1 MKSWIGY
8 IVAGIIGALLVIG
21 VQYHFLAKQ
30 DKAHAME
37 AIDTPSWKPHFA
49 READPPAVT
58 FDFVRAAEI
67 ATPAVVYIK
76 VEESEKLAR
85 RRYESYLDQWDPFR
99 GTPFEGFFKDKIYDP
114 FHRDFL
120 PRRKGEGSGII
131 ISPDGYIVT
140 NNHVVEFGDRFEVTL
155 NDGRTYSAR
164 LIGREPRADLAVLK
178 IDAEDLPYLEYGDS
192 DEVKVGQ
199 WVLAIGNPFGYLR
212 STVTAGI
219 ISAKGRDLNIIPV
232 EGAVEEFLQTDAVI
246 NPGNS
251 GGALVNT
258 EGKLIGVCTAI
269 ATRTGVFNGYSFAIP
284 SNLMR
289 TIVDDIIQHGSYQR
303 PLFGVYVVPIDDEL
317 QEALGLETK
326 EGVVIDELVQ
336 GGAAQLAGLLPNDV
350 IVKIDKRPIRTVQ
363 DLRNALANYRVG
375 DTITVTII
383 RNGKEKQL
391 QVRLQQGI

>member
-1 MKSWIGY
+1 MSN
-8 IVAGIIGALLVIG
+8 IVAGIFGALLVIG
-21 VQYHFLAKQ
+21 VQYYISTKQ
-30 DKAHAME
+30 DEAHAEKAIE
-37 AIDTPSWKPHFA
+37 ARSWKPHFT
-49 READPPAVT
+49 REAEPPAEA
-58 FDFVRAAEI
+58 FDFVQVAEI

-85 RRYESYLDQWDPFR
+85 RRYEYYLDQWDPFR
-99 GTPFEGFFKDKIYDP
+99 GTPFEGFFRDKIYDP
-114 FHRDFL
+114 FHQNFV
-120 PRRKGEGSGII
+120 PRRKGQGSGII

-164 LIGREPRADLAVLK
+164 LIGKEPRADLAVLK

-199 WVLAIGNPFGYLR
+199 WVLAIGNPFGHLR

-219 ISAKGRDLNIIPV
+219 ISAKGRDLDIIPV

-269 ATRTGVFNGYSFAIP
+269 ATRNGVYNGYSFAIP
-284 SNLMR
+284 SNLVR
-289 TIVDDIIQHGSYQR
+289 AIVEDIIQHGSYQR

-317 QEALGLETK
+317 QETLGLDTK

-350 IVKIDKRPIRTVQ
+350 IIKIDKRPIRTIQ
-363 DLRNALANYRVG
+363 DLHNTLANYRVG
-375 DTITVTII
+375 DTITVTVI
-383 RNGKEKQL
+383 RNGKEKHL